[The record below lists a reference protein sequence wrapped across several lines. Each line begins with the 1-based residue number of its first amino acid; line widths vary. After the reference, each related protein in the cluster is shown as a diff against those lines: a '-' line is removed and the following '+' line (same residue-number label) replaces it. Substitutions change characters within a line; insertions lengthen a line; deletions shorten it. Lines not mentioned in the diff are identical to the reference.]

1 MCSQNAVKESACIDG
16 GMLMDYQVITVS
28 SGFRKLETDMNRSCD
43 GRHVIFGL
51 VRAILHTCGVRE
63 MHGDLLVP

>member
-1 MCSQNAVKESACIDG
+1 
-16 GMLMDYQVITVS
+16 MDYQVITVS